1 MLVKIGQSLDH
12 GFDAPLGLLSDCHRR
27 IEHFLKVLVTVAD
40 VRRGA
45 ALLPA
50 DRRILEAALHYFRTA
65 APRHSADEEQSL
77 FPRLRRSTDPAAV
90 AALERLDALEAD
102 HREAED
108 HHDAVD
114 VLARRWMEEGTLG
127 PGDAR
132 SLREHL
138 VALERLYRRH
148 IAVEDHELFPAAG
161 RLLTPVEIAAVGR
174 EMAARRNISPAWE
187 LLALNDTAAPDGSSG
202 APRG

>member
-1 MLVKIGQSLDH
+1 MLVKIGQPMDH

-45 ALLPA
+45 PLLAA

-65 APRHSADEEQSL
+65 APRHSADEEHSL
-77 FPRLRRSTDPAAV
+77 FPRLRRSTDPDAV
-90 AALERLDALEAD
+90 AALQRLDALEAE
-102 HREAED
+102 HRVAED

-114 VLARRWMEEGTLG
+114 VLAHRWLRDETLG

-138 VALERLYRRH
+138 VALERLYTRH
-148 IAVEDHELFPAAG
+148 IAVEDHELFPVAE
-161 RLLTPVEIAAVGR
+161 RLLTAVEIVEVGR
-174 EMAARRNISPAWE
+174 EMAARRNLAPAPG
-187 LLALNDTAAPDGSSG
+187 APGAPVSAAPRAG
-202 APRG
+202 AEPAGA